1 MAKFIKY
8 THPHISV
15 VGQPQMRIVEE
26 VLISVDDIRSLCHN
40 KDGFF
45 VSTKLIDKV
54 YCGTQVIAE
63 DNLILKVSEED
74 YELTKKVLS
83 YQDSSWYERF
93 KGMSDS
99 QVFQTLLD
107 DGRRAFNQRYPEDEN
122 DMTDEEKERERIKQ
136 ALNIYNGNKQCA
148 AETLGISERT
158 LTRKMKEY
166 GL

>member
-54 YCGTQVIAE
+54 YCGVKEIAA

-74 YELTKKVLS
+74 YELTKQVLAS
-83 YQDSSWYERF
+83 CEPVDCQIRF
-93 KGMSDS
+93 KEFPFPED
-99 QVFQTLLD
+99 VFQD
-107 DGRRAFNQRYPEDEN
+107 AN
-122 DMTDEEKERERIKQ
+122 DEEKERERIKK
-136 ALNIYNGNKQCA
+136 ALDEHNGCIPCTAKA
-148 AETLGISERT
+148 LGMTERT
-158 LTRKMKEY
+158 LVRKKKEY